1 MRKRWVV
8 VVALVVAVA
17 AVSTGPA
24 GASVT
29 AKLDGCKV
37 LKASEVTRITGFAAT
52 TTPVGTRSK
61 GEAGCSYALDDLA
74 PHSVLLVV
82 QKNGGQN
89 SKIAY
94 RTTKAAFKDQIEPV
108 SGFGKNAFYA
118 GGGLNTL
125 YVLKGGTLFYV
136 QYIVLADTDAAGIK
150 DDVVAMAKIAQPRV

>member
-1 MRKRWVV
+1 MRKRRVV

-108 SGFGKNAFYA
+108 SGFGQNAFYA
-118 GGGLNTL
+118 GGGIDTL
-125 YVLKGGTLFYV
+125 YVLKGGTYVSV
-136 QYIVLADTDAAGIK
+136 QYTALGDADQARIK
-150 DDVVAMAKIAQPRV
+150 DDVVAMTKIALSRV